1 MLRGESRLAGG
12 RSMNTKSVQMSTK
25 MRWDI
30 AMRTVA
36 ESSALSIFASASSC
50 FLTIMAVIW
59 EAGN

>member
-1 MLRGESRLAGG
+1 MLRGESRLAGD
-12 RSMNTKSVQMSTK
+12 RSINTKSVQMGTK
-25 MRWDI
+25 MREDI
-30 AMRTVA
+30 TMRTVA